1 MSSHPV
7 EDAGAS
13 EHRKGVSFPVVGI
26 GASAGGLDACKALV
40 EALPPVTGM
49 AFILVQHLD
58 PTHDSM
64 MVELLAGLSSLSVVQ
79 ARDGMPVERE
89 HLYTIPP
96 DASLT
101 LVGGV
106 LRLSRPTQRHGTRLP
121 FDILLNALAD
131 DCGPLACCVV
141 LSGSGSDG
149 SLGVKAVKAAGG
161 FVVAQE
167 PEDAQHGGM
176 PRSAIDTGLVDRVL
190 AAQAIPAALIA
201 HGKTLAHA
209 ETVAGEGAPPGSPAP
224 VDTAVTLE
232 AILDL
237 LRTRTSADFTSYKR
251 GTLQRRVER
260 RMALTDIGVGEMAR
274 YLESLSDVPGEL
286 DLLAKDLLIHTTGFF
301 RDRAVFALLEE
312 KTVPDLLRARAADR
326 SVRVWV
332 AGCSTGEETY
342 SLAMLLR
349 ERITAEKLDVKV
361 QIFAS
366 DIDPQAIATARE
378 GLYASAVDADVSPAR
393 LSRFF
398 TREDQSYRVSPELRA
413 VVVFTVQDVL
423 VDPPFSRLD
432 MISCRNLLIYLDAS
446 AQAKVVSLF
455 HFALKPDGL
464 LLLGTAETVG
474 RADDRFA
481 VQSKAERLYRKIGRG
496 RAADLGFVAPPADGT
511 RAPASRQAPA
521 RPRQAALADVCRR
534 AVLETYA
541 PAAVLINRRNEC
553 VYHLGRTDDYLK
565 IASGFSNHD
574 LLEMARQGTRTRL
587 RTAIQR
593 ARAEAARVVVPGG
606 RTTRHG
612 ATVAFDIAVQPIT
625 EADDDLV
632 LVSFVDVV
640 EHVSQAARSIP
651 PQESTRVLELEREL
665 EAARAELQGAIHDL
679 ETSSEDQRAVNE
691 EALSFNEEY
700 QSTNE
705 ELITSKEE
713 LQSFNEELTALNGQ
727 LQETLEKQRTTSND
741 LQNVLYST
749 DVATLFLDMDLKIR
763 FFTPA
768 TTSIFS
774 VIPGD
779 VGRPLADLRSHAVDI
794 GFDDDVRAVL
804 RSLVPSEREVEAR
817 QGAWFNRRILP
828 YRGHDG
834 AVEGVVITFTDVTG
848 RKHGA
853 EALEAAKRVA
863 EQATLAK
870 SRFLAA
876 ASHDLRQPLQTLS
889 LIRGLLA
896 KGAKDEATRKLIDG
910 LAGTLAAMGG
920 MLDTLLDVNQ
930 IEAGTVRPDVRCF
943 AISDILDRLRD
954 EFTYDAEAQAIA
966 LRVVR
971 CRLVVESDQHLLE
984 QMIRNLLSNALKYTP
999 RGKVLLGCRR
1009 CDGALRIEIWD
1020 TGAGIPVEDL
1030 DAIFDEYHQLDNAAR
1045 EPGRGLGL
1053 GLSIVQ
1059 SLGRLLGHRVHVRS
1073 WPGRGS
1079 VFSIEVKR
1087 PVEGAP
1093 ALDVTRRSDDGS
1105 ARDARH
1111 RTGAIL
1117 VVEDDAEIRNLLGLV
1132 LTADGHRVAMAADG
1146 AAALA
1151 LVADAFAPDLIL
1163 ADYNL
1168 PGGMNGL
1175 DVTTAILLKLARR
1188 VPVVILTGDISTGAL
1203 RAIGERDCLTFN
1215 KPVQAETLLGILQ
1228 TLLAPEP
1235 QAAKVRGSQPIVAE
1249 QPSTLRPTLIVVD
1262 DDDLIRSS
1270 IRALFEADGYV
1281 VEDYAHGEAFLA
1293 AYHPSGTGCLLLDA
1307 CLPGLSGLEVLA
1319 SLRSAGHGLPTIMI
1333 TGRSDVAMA
1342 IGAMKAGASDFIEK
1356 PASPEDLLASVKR
1369 ALDRAHDAS
1378 ERHAWREQAAGNLAG
1393 LTSRQHQVMDLVL
1406 AGNASKIIAFKLG
1419 ISQRTVENH
1428 RASVM
1433 RKTGSKSLPALARL
1447 AVAARTD
1454 VGDPAAR
1461 GSGAVVPA

>member
-1 MSSHPV
+1 M
-7 EDAGAS
+7 
-13 EHRKGVSFPVVGI
+13 SFPVVGI

-40 EALPPVTGM
+40 GAMPPVTGM

-64 MVELLAGLSSLSVVQ
+64 MVELLAGLSSLSVLQ
-79 ARDGMPVERE
+79 ASDGLPVERE

-96 DASLT
+96 DAFLT
-101 LVGGV
+101 LVDGV
-106 LRLSRPTQRHGTRLP
+106 LRLSRPTRRHGARLP
-121 FDILLNALAD
+121 FDVLLKALAE

-149 SLGVKAVKAAGG
+149 SLGAKAVKAAGG
-161 FVVAQE
+161 FVVVQE
-167 PEDAQHGGM
+167 PEGAQFGGM
-176 PRSAIDTGLVDRVL
+176 PRHAIDTGMVDRIL
-190 AAQAIPAALIA
+190 AAHDIPAALIA
-201 HGKTLAHA
+201 YGQS
-209 ETVAGEGAPPGSPAP
+209 VAGEGSPRGPPALEK
-224 VDTAVTLE
+224 TAGTLE

-237 LRTRTSADFTSYKR
+237 LRTRISADFTSYKR
-251 GTLQRRVER
+251 GTLHRRVGR
-260 RMALTDIGVGEMAR
+260 RMALTDIGAGGMAR
-274 YLESLSDVPGEL
+274 YLESLDKVPGEL
-286 DLLAKDLLIHTTGFF
+286 DLLARDLLIHTTGFF

-312 KTVPDLLRARAADR
+312 ETVPDLLRACAAER

-349 ERITAEKLDVKV
+349 ERITAEKLDVKL

-378 GLYASAVDADVSPAR
+378 GLYASTLEADVSPAR

-398 TREDQSYRVSPELRA
+398 AREDQSYRIAPELRA
-413 VVVFTVQDVL
+413 AVVFTVQDVL

-432 MISCRNLLIYLDAS
+432 MISCRNLLIYLDPT
-446 AQAKVVSLF
+446 AQAKVISLF
-455 HFALKPDGL
+455 HFALKPGGI

-481 VQSKAERLYRKIGRG
+481 VQSKVERLYRKVGRT
-496 RAADLGFVAPPADGT
+496 RATDLGFLAPPLDGM
-511 RAPASRQAPA
+511 RATASRQAQPP
-521 RPRQAALADVCRR
+521 RPHQAALADICRR
-534 AVLETYA
+534 AVLDTYA
-541 PAAVLINRRNEC
+541 PAAVLINRRGEC
-553 VYHLGRTDDYLK
+553 LYHLGRTDDYLR
-565 IASGFSNHD
+565 ISPGFANHD
-574 LLEMARQGTRTRL
+574 LLEMARQGTRTKL
-587 RTAIQR
+587 RTAIHK
-593 ARAEAARVVVPGG
+593 ARAEAVRVVLPGG

-612 ATVAFDIAVQPIT
+612 ATVAFDIAVQPIA
-625 EADDDLV
+625 EADDDLL
-632 LVSFVDVV
+632 LVSFVDRLDRI
-640 EHVSQAARSIP
+640 ARTARSIP
-651 PQESTRVLELEREL
+651 PEETTRMIELERDL
-665 EAARAELQGAIHDL
+665 ETTRAELHGAIRDL
-679 ETSSEDQRAVNE
+679 ETSSEDQKAINE

-749 DVATLFLDMDLKIR
+749 DVATLFLDVNLQIR

-768 TTSIFS
+768 TTTIFS

-779 VGRPLADLRSHAVDI
+779 VGRPLADLRSHVADT
-794 GFDDDVRAVL
+794 GFDDDAREVMRNPL
-804 RSLVPSEREVEAR
+804 PKEREVEAHG
-817 QGAWFNRRILP
+817 GAWFNRRILP

-834 AVEGVVITFTDVTG
+834 AVEGVVITFTDVTD

-896 KGAKDEATRKLIDG
+896 KGANDEASHKLVDG
-910 LAGTLAAMGG
+910 LAGTLAAMSG

-943 AISDILDRLRD
+943 AIGDILDRLRD
-954 EFTYDAEAQAIA
+954 EFTYDAQAQALA

-971 CRLVVESDQHLLE
+971 CRLAVESDQHLLE

-1020 TGAGIPVEDL
+1020 TGTGIARQDL

-1045 EPGRGLGL
+1045 ERARGLGL
-1053 GLSIVQ
+1053 GLAIVQ
-1059 SLGRLLGHRVHVRS
+1059 SLGRLLGHRIHVRS
-1073 WPGRGS
+1073 WPERGS
-1079 VFSIEVKR
+1079 VFSIEVRR
-1087 PVEGAP
+1087 PDGRSTAP
-1093 ALDVTRRSDDGS
+1093 KVARRRDG
-1105 ARDARH
+1105 DARIDVVH

-1117 VVEDDAEIRNLLGLV
+1117 LVEDDPEIRDLLALV
-1132 LTADGHRVAMAADG
+1132 LSADGHRVAAAADG

-1151 LVADAFAPDLIL
+1151 LVADTFARPDLIL

-1168 PGGMNGL
+1168 PGGMTGL
-1175 DVTTAILLKLARR
+1175 DVATEILAKLRRR
-1188 VPVVILTGDISTGAL
+1188 VPVVILTGDISTDAL
-1203 RAIGERDCLTFN
+1203 RAIGNRDCLTLN

-1228 TLLAPEP
+1228 SLLAPVPEIEGAP
-1235 QAAKVRGSQPIVAE
+1235 PRGLQPAI
-1249 QPSTLRPTLIVVD
+1249 PDRSPTLIVVD
-1262 DDDLIRSS
+1262 DDPLIRSS
-1270 IRALFEADGYV
+1270 VRGLFEADGYA
-1281 VEDYAHGEAFLA
+1281 VEDYGHGEAFLA
-1293 AYHPSGTGCLLLDA
+1293 AYRPRGAACLLLDA
-1307 CLPGLSGLEVLA
+1307 CLPGLSGLEILA
-1319 SLRSAGHGLPTIMI
+1319 SLRSAGHALPAIMI

-1356 PASPEDLLASVKR
+1356 PASPEDLRASVKR

-1378 ERHAWREQAAGNLAG
+1378 ERLAWREQAAGSLAG
-1393 LTSRQHQVMDLVL
+1393 LTSRQHQVMELVL
-1406 AGNASKIIAFKLG
+1406 AGDASKIIAFKLG

-1447 AVAARTD
+1447 ALAANTD
-1454 VGDPAAR
+1454 VGDPVVR
-1461 GSGAVVPA
+1461 GVGAPA